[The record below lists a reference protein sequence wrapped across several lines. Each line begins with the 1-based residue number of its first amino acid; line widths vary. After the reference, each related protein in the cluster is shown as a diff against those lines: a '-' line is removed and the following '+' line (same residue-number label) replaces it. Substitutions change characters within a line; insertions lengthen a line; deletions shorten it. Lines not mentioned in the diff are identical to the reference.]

1 MLIRAGVDIGSDTMK
16 AVLLLPDGSMQRF
29 PIRRV
34 QARPLLRAKELFEEL
49 LANGLEQIPL
59 ALTGSGGVAVAN
71 AIGATAV
78 DEPVALTA
86 AVNRFYPQV
95 RTLIEMGRECQKL
108 LVFEQ
113 DERSGRLIL
122 SDCDMG
128 DRCAAGGG
136 AFLEHMAVRLN
147 FGSIEEFA
155 QVALHTEKPASLS
168 GRCSVFTESDIV
180 HLYQKGTPRERIAAG
195 IHQAICRNFV
205 NRIARSK
212 QILPEVVFIGGVAE
226 NPAMLRFLA
235 QELGV
240 EHVLVPE
247 HRRDLGALGAALCA
261 RQTVNLREAIARLE
275 EQIARPVTYASAG
288 ALRFEQ
294 SQILAPPAR
303 DGFLREVPIAALGV
317 DIGSVSTKAALVTE
331 RDGQIVVLA
340 SYYRRTDG
348 DPLSAVR
355 DTISQIHR
363 QVQEKGY
370 RLGKVVAAT
379 TGSGRYLTGD
389 FIGADLIRNEITA
402 QASGT
407 LAFIRDVDTILEIGG
422 QDSKYIRLDGDV
434 VVDYEMNKACAAG
447 CGAFLEKQAAK
458 LGIPIEEFGDRALR
472 AATPP
477 HMDWT
482 CTVFTE
488 SAMVYFQQVGVPV
501 EELCAAVCLAAVHN
515 YLSKNV
521 GGRPIGERV
530 AFQGAVAFN
539 KGMVAAFETVL
550 GKRIIVPPY
559 PHLTGAIG
567 VARLALKE
575 APQVSRFRGFEQVAE
590 GRYQVGSFECRG
602 CANACDVNTFQIP
615 GGRKF
620 FYNDRC
626 ERFGSANRTRSER
639 KLPDLFAEREEKL
652 LEIYNSKPP
661 EGAPRIGVPRVGM
674 FYEYFPLY
682 KAFFTELGFEVVP
695 SDKPNRHIVRDG
707 LVTAHSEFCFPV
719 KAAHGHLRNLLE
731 KGVDILFVPG
741 VISAE
746 QPDPHLRKSLTCPYL
761 QALPELLAT
770 YCGVKERGVKYLAPR
785 LHFQRGERHLRR
797 VFTEV
802 AKQLGKSAREARRA
816 LKVGLDVLSRF
827 RTWQRERGL
836 EILDSLGEDETAFV
850 VVGRPYVLYDE
861 TVNTNIGKKI
871 RDMGILPIPQDFLPI
886 NEVHICDPWKA
897 VNPRQIQ
904 RKLAVARIVRED
916 PRLRAVV
923 LTYFGCGPD
932 SFGNPFFKDELNEP
946 CCVLQIDEHTADAGI
961 ITRLEAFADTVRG
974 RRQRTPAPNIRAS
987 TITPQR
993 AVGRRVW
1000 VPYASEGAKVIA
1012 AALRACDVDAEML
1025 PRSPDPALKRAR
1037 TAITEDVCLPAFMT
1051 TEDILYRVSQPDFDP
1066 EREAFFMGSSD
1077 GPCRFGMY
1085 HILQKRILEKMGLHT
1100 VDMVTL
1106 GTGDEEHGLGTL
1118 FAMVAWD
1125 ALVAHDLLQRM
1136 LYRTRP
1142 YAINPAD
1149 ADAIYLQYLDTIC
1162 AMLPEHRRRVQEG
1175 WNAIRSL
1182 LSTKHL
1188 EPLRELLA
1196 QAQEEFR
1203 RLPKREERRPLIG
1216 VVGEF
1221 YVRIH
1226 EGANQD
1232 VVRRI
1237 EALGGEAWLAPATE
1251 FFAYANCIGMVNER
1265 NRWLDTLQREHLINF
1280 LVAWINHRLA
1290 KREEHTLVEVVHEM
1304 LGDYLDISADEVI
1317 RLGSPFVHPDFG
1329 GEAICSLGKAVDFAQ
1344 RGLAGI
1350 VAVRP
1355 FGCMPG
1361 NVVAAFTRELRR
1373 RYGNIPMLNLDY
1385 DGFVDAS
1392 RDMKLAHFLWQV
1404 KERWKGDGQDTYAL
1418 VSAEARPFGGGVHA
1432 AKEV

>member
-1 MLIRAGVDIGSDTMK
+1 MVRVGLDIGSDTVK
-16 AVLLLPDGSMQRF
+16 AVVFLSDGSLQRF

-34 QARPLLRAKELFEEL
+34 HARPLTRAKELFEEL
-49 LANGLEQIPL
+49 LQILPTEEVLL

-71 AIGATAV
+71 ALRMKAV
-78 DEPVALTA
+78 DEPVALTT
-86 AVNRFYPQV
+86 AVNRFTPQV

-108 LVFEQ
+108 LLFEQ
-113 DERSGRLIL
+113 DEKSGRLIL

-128 DRCAAGGG
+128 DRCAAGAG
-136 AFLEHMAVRLN
+136 AFLEHMAARLN
-147 FGSIEEFA
+147 FSGIEEFA

-180 HLYQKGTPRERIAAG
+180 HLYQKGTSRERIAAG
-195 IHQAICRNFV
+195 IHQAICRNFCT
-205 NRIARSK
+205 RIARSK
-212 QILPEVVFIGGVAE
+212 EIQPEVAFIGGVSQ
-226 NPAMLRFLA
+226 NPAMVRFLK
-235 QELGV
+235 QELGI
-240 EHVLVPE
+240 EHLLVPE
-247 HRRDLGALGAALCA
+247 YARELGALGAALCA
-261 RQTVNLREAIARLE
+261 TQAVNLREAVRLLD
-275 EQIARPVTYASAG
+275 EQIVRPVTYVSSG
-288 ALRFEQ
+288 ALCFER
-294 SQILAPPAR
+294 SEILQPPAQ
-303 DGFLREVPIAALGV
+303 DGFLREVPLAALGV

-331 RDGQIVVLA
+331 RDGKIIVLA

-348 DPLSAVR
+348 DPLTAVR
-355 DTISQIHR
+355 DTISKIHQQI
-363 QVQEKGY
+363 QQKGY

-407 LAFIRDVDTILEIGG
+407 RAFLSDIDTILEIGG

-458 LGIPIEEFGDRALR
+458 LGIPIEEFGERALK
-472 AATPP
+472 ATNPP

-488 SAMVYFQQVGVPV
+488 SAMVYYQQVGVPV

-521 GGRPIGERV
+521 GGRPIGEKV

-550 GKRIIVPPY
+550 GKKILVPPY

-567 VARLALKE
+567 VARLALLE
-575 APQVSRFRGFEQVAE
+575 APAESRFRGFEQVAE
-590 GRYQVGSFECRG
+590 GRYQVGSFECHG
-602 CANACDVNTFQIP
+602 CANQCDVNTFQIP

-626 ERFGSANRTRSER
+626 ERFGAANRTRSER
-639 KLPDLFAEREEKL
+639 KLPDLFAEREQKL
-652 LEIYNSKPP
+652 FEVYDRKAP
-661 EGAPRIGVPRVGM
+661 EGAPRIGIPRVGM

-682 KAFFTELGFEVVP
+682 HAFFTELGFEVVP

-707 LVTAHSEFCFPV
+707 LLTAHSEFCFPI
-719 KAAHGHLRNLLE
+719 KAAHGHVLNLLE
-731 KGVDILFVPG
+731 KGVNILFVPG
-741 VISAE
+741 VVSAE
-746 QPDPHLRKSLTCPYL
+746 QPDPHIRKSLTCPYL

-770 YCGVKERGVKYLAPR
+770 YCKVGEKGVKYLAPR
-785 LHFQRGERHLRR
+785 LHFQRGKRHLER
-797 VFTEV
+797 VFTQV
-802 AKQLGKSAREARRA
+802 AKELGKSPREARRA
-816 LKVGLDVLSRF
+816 LEVGLDALQRF
-827 RTWQRERGL
+827 RQWQRERGL
-836 EILDSLGEDETAFV
+836 QILDSLGEDEKAFV
-850 VVGRPYVLYDE
+850 VVGRQYVLYDDS
-861 TVNTNIGKKI
+861 VNTNIGKKI

-886 NEVHICDPWKA
+886 NEVHICDSWKA
-897 VNPRQIQ
+897 VNPRQVQ
-904 RKLAVARIVRED
+904 RKLATARIIRED

-932 SFGNPFFKDELNEP
+932 SFANPFFKDELNEP
-946 CCVLQIDEHTADAGI
+946 CCILQIDEHTADAGI

-974 RRQRTPAPNIRAS
+974 AKPVSEKPVIRAS
-987 TITPQR
+987 AISPQR
-993 AVGRRVW
+993 ARGRKVW

-1012 AALRACDVDAEML
+1012 AALRACGVDAEII
-1025 PRSPDPALKRAR
+1025 PRSPDPALKSARA
-1037 TAITEDVCLPAFMT
+1037 AITEDVCLPAFMT
-1051 TEDILYRVSQPDFDP
+1051 TEDILHRVQQPDFDP

-1085 HILQKRILEKMGLHT
+1085 HILQKRILERMGLHT

-1106 GTGDEEHGLGTL
+1106 GTGDEENGLGTL
-1118 FAMVAWD
+1118 FAMVVWD

-1142 YAINPAD
+1142 YAVNPGD
-1149 ADAIYLQYLDTIC
+1149 ADAIYRKYLDAIC
-1162 AMLPEHRRRVQEG
+1162 EMMPEHQRRVQEG

-1182 LSTKHL
+1182 LTTRHL
-1188 EPLRELLA
+1188 EPLQELLS

-1203 RLPKREERRPLIG
+1203 RLPKRDERRPLIG

-1226 EGANQD
+1226 EGANQN
-1232 VVRRI
+1232 VIRRI
-1237 EALGGEAWLAPATE
+1237 EQLGGEAWLAPATE
-1251 FFAYANCIGMVNER
+1251 FFAYANCIGMYNER
-1265 NRWLDTLQREHLINF
+1265 NRWLDTLRREHLVNF
-1280 LVAWINHRLA
+1280 LAAWVNHRLA
-1290 KREEHTLVEVVHEM
+1290 KREEHTLAESVHET
-1304 LGDYLDISADEVI
+1304 LGDYPDISADEVI
-1317 RLGSPFVHPDFG
+1317 RLGSEFVHPDFG
-1329 GEAICSLGKAVDFAQ
+1329 GEAICSLGKAVDFAR

-1373 RYGNIPMLNLDY
+1373 RYGNIPVLNLDY

-1392 RDMKLAHFLWQV
+1392 RDMKLAHFIWQV
-1404 KERWKGDGQDTYAL
+1404 KERWKGDGRETFAL
-1418 VSAEARPFGGGVHA
+1418 VSPQARVGVPTQNVRA
-1432 AKEV
+1432 

>member
-1 MLIRAGVDIGSDTMK
+1 MVRAGVDIGSDTLK
-16 AVLLLPDGSMQRF
+16 VVLFLPDGSLQRF

-34 QARPLLRAKELFEEL
+34 HARPLSRAKELFEEL
-49 LANGLEQIPL
+49 LQTLPSEEVLL
-59 ALTGSGGVAVAN
+59 ALTGSGGVAVAD
-71 AIGATAV
+71 ALGMKPV
-78 DEPVALTA
+78 DEPVALTT
-86 AVNRFYPQV
+86 AVNRFLPQV

-108 LVFEQ
+108 LLFER
-113 DERSGRLIL
+113 DEKSGRLIL

-128 DRCAAGGG
+128 DRCAAGAG

-147 FGSIEEFA
+147 FASIEEFA

-195 IHQAICRNFV
+195 IHQAICRNFC

-212 QILPEVVFIGGVAE
+212 DILPEVAFIGGVSQ
-226 NPAMLRFLA
+226 NPAMVRFLT

-240 EHVLVPE
+240 EHLLIPE
-247 HRRDLGALGAALCA
+247 YACEMGALGAALCA
-261 RQTVNLREAIARLE
+261 TQKVNLREAIRLLD
-275 EQIARPVTYASAG
+275 EQIVRPVTYASAG
-288 ALRFEQ
+288 ALRFER
-294 SQILAPPAR
+294 SEILQAPAQ
-303 DGFLREVPIAALGV
+303 DGFRQEIPVAALGV

-331 RDGQIVVLA
+331 RDGRITVLA

-348 DPLSAVR
+348 DPLTAVR
-355 DTISQIHR
+355 DTISKIHQ

-370 RLGKVVAAT
+370 RIDKVVAAT

-407 LAFIRDVDTILEIGG
+407 RAFLSDIDTILEIGG

-458 LGIPIEEFGDRALR
+458 LGIPIEEFGERALR
-472 AATPP
+472 AMNPP

-488 SAMVYFQQVGVPV
+488 SAMVYYQQVGVPV

-550 GKRIIVPPY
+550 GKKILVPPY

-567 VARLALKE
+567 VARLALLE
-575 APQVSRFRGFEQVAE
+575 APAESHFRGFEQVVE
-590 GRYQVGSFECRG
+590 GRYQVGSFECHG
-602 CANACDVNTFQIP
+602 CANQCDVNTFQIP

-626 ERFGSANRTRSER
+626 ERFGAENRVRSER
-639 KLPDLFAEREEKL
+639 KLPDLFAEREQNLFEVYDKRA
-652 LEIYNSKPP
+652 P
-661 EGAPRIGVPRVGM
+661 EGAPRIGIPRVGM
-674 FYEYFPLY
+674 FHEYFPLY
-682 KAFFTELGFEVVP
+682 NAFFTELGFEVVP

-707 LVTAHSEFCFPV
+707 LVTAHSEFCFPI
-719 KAAHGHLRNLLE
+719 KAAHGHVLNLLE
-731 KGVDILFVPG
+731 KDVDILFVPG

-746 QPDPHLRKSLTCPYL
+746 QPDPHIRKSLTCPYL

-770 YCGVKERGVKYLAPR
+770 YCKVGEKGVKYLAPR
-785 LHFQRGERHLRR
+785 LHFQRGKRHLER
-797 VFTEV
+797 VFMQIARE
-802 AKQLGKSAREARRA
+802 LGKSPREAKRA
-816 LKVGLDVLSRF
+816 LEVGLDALQRF
-827 RTWQRERGL
+827 RQWQQERGRQ
-836 EILDSLGEDETAFV
+836 ILDSLGEDEKAFV
-850 VVGRPYVLYDE
+850 VVGRQYVLYDE
-861 TVNTNIGKKI
+861 SVNTNIGKKI

-886 NEVHICDPWKA
+886 NDVHICDSWKA

-904 RKLAVARIVRED
+904 RKLATARIVRED
-916 PRLRAVV
+916 PHLRAVV

-932 SFGNPFFKDELNEP
+932 SFANPLFKDELNEP
-946 CCVLQIDEHTADAGI
+946 CCILQIDEHTADAGI

-974 RRQRTPAPNIRAS
+974 AKPSSEKPVIRAS
-987 TITPQR
+987 AVSPQR
-993 AVGRRVW
+993 VRGRKVW

-1012 AALRACDVDAEML
+1012 AALRACGVDAEII
-1025 PRSPDPALKRAR
+1025 PRSPDPAMKRAR

-1051 TEDILYRVSQPDFDP
+1051 TEDILYRVQQPDFDP
-1066 EREAFFMGSSD
+1066 EHEAFFMGSSD

-1085 HILQKRILEKMGLHT
+1085 HILQKRILERMGLHT

-1106 GTGDEEHGLGTL
+1106 GTGDEENGLGTL
-1118 FAMVAWD
+1118 FAMVVWD

-1136 LYRTRP
+1136 LHRTRP
-1142 YAINPAD
+1142 YCLNPAD
-1149 ADAIYLQYLDTIC
+1149 ADAVYLKYLDAIC
-1162 AMLPEHRRRVQEG
+1162 EMMPEHQRRVQEG

-1182 LSTKHL
+1182 LTTRHL
-1188 EPLRELLA
+1188 EPLQELLS

-1203 RLPKREERRPLIG
+1203 RLPRRDEKRPLIG

-1232 VVRRI
+1232 VIRRI
-1237 EALGGEAWLAPATE
+1237 EQLGGEAWLAPATE
-1251 FFAYANCIGMVNER
+1251 FFAYANCIGMYNER
-1265 NRWLDTLQREHLINF
+1265 NRWLDTLRREHLVNF
-1280 LVAWINHRLA
+1280 LAAWINHRLA
-1290 KREEHTLVEVVHEM
+1290 RREEHTLAEIVHET
-1304 LGDYLDISADEVI
+1304 LGDYPDISADEVI
-1317 RLGSPFVHPDFG
+1317 RLGSEFVHPDFG
-1329 GEAICSLGKAVDFAQ
+1329 GEAICSLGKAVDFAR
-1344 RGLAGI
+1344 RGLAGV

-1404 KERWKGDGQDTYAL
+1404 RERWRGDGHPTYAL
-1418 VSAEARPFGGGVHA
+1418 VSAQARAGVPTR
-1432 AKEV
+1432 

>member
-1 MLIRAGVDIGSDTMK
+1 MVRVGLDIGSDTVK
-16 AVLLLPDGSMQRF
+16 AVTLLPDGSLQRF

-34 QARPLLRAKELFEEL
+34 HARPLLRAKELFEEL
-49 LANGLEQIPL
+49 LAYLPHEEVLLGV
-59 ALTGSGGVAVAN
+59 TGSGGVAVAN
-71 AIGATAV
+71 ALHIRV
-78 DEPVALTA
+78 IDEPVALTA
-86 AVNRFYPQV
+86 AVNRFLPQV

-108 LVFEQ
+108 LLFER
-113 DERSGRLIL
+113 DNSSGRLLL

-128 DRCAAGGG
+128 DRCAAGAG
-136 AFLEHMAVRLN
+136 AFLEHMAARLR
-147 FGSIEEFA
+147 FASIEEFA
-155 QVALHTEKPASLS
+155 QVALYTEKPASLS

-180 HLYQKGTPRERIAAG
+180 HLYQKGTSRERIAAG
-195 IHQAICRNFV
+195 IHQAICRNFC
-205 NRIARSK
+205 NRIARNK
-212 QILPEVVFIGGVAE
+212 DIQPEVAFIGGVSQ
-226 NPAMLRFLA
+226 NPAMRRFLT

-240 EHVLVPE
+240 EHLLVPE
-247 HRRDLGALGAALCA
+247 CARELGAMGAALCA
-261 RQTVNLREAIARLE
+261 TQKVNLREAVPLLE
-275 EQIARPVTYASAG
+275 QQIMRPVTYASAG
-288 ALRFEQ
+288 ALCFER
-294 SQILAPPAR
+294 SEILQPPPQ
-303 DGFLREVPIAALGV
+303 DGFWRDIPLAALGV

-348 DPLSAVR
+348 DPLTAVR
-355 DTISQIHR
+355 DTLSKIHQQI
-363 QVQEKGY
+363 QQKGY
-370 RLGKVVAAT
+370 RIGRIVAAT

-402 QASGT
+402 QANGT
-407 LAFIRDVDTILEIGG
+407 RAFLPDIDTILEIGG

-458 LGIPIEEFGDRALR
+458 LGIPIEEFGERALK
-472 AATPP
+472 AMNPP

-488 SAMVYFQQVGVPV
+488 SAMVYYQQVGVPV

-515 YLSKNV
+515 YLAKNV
-521 GGRPIGERV
+521 GGRHIGERV

-550 GKRIIVPPY
+550 GKKILVPPY

-567 VARLALKE
+567 VARLALLE
-575 APQVSRFRGFEQVAE
+575 APAQSRFRGFEQVVE
-590 GRYQVGSFECRG
+590 GRYQVGSFECHG
-602 CANACDVNTFQIP
+602 CANQCDVNTFQIP

-626 ERFGSANRTRSER
+626 ERFGAANRTLSER
-639 KLPDLFAEREEKL
+639 KLPDLFAEREQKL
-652 LEIYNSKPP
+652 LEVSDQKAP
-661 EGAPRIGVPRVGM
+661 EGALRIGVPRVGM
-674 FYEYFPLY
+674 FYEYYPLY

-707 LVTAHSEFCFPV
+707 LQTAHSELCFPI
-719 KAAHGHLRNLLE
+719 KAAHGHVLNLLE

-741 VISAE
+741 VISVE
-746 QPDPHLRKSLTCPYL
+746 QPDPHIRKSLTCPYL
-761 QALPELLAT
+761 QALPELLQT
-770 YCGVKERGVKYLAPR
+770 YCRVEERGVKYLAPR
-785 LHFQRGERHLRR
+785 LHFQRGKRHLQR
-797 VFTEV
+797 VFTQL
-802 AKQLGKSAREARRA
+802 AKQLGKSPREARRA
-816 LKVGLDVLSRF
+816 LEAGLEALQRF
-827 RTWQRERGL
+827 REWQKERGL
-836 EILDSLGEDETAFV
+836 QVLDALGENEKAFV
-850 VVGRPYVLYDE
+850 VVGRQYVLYDE
-861 TVNTNIGKKI
+861 SVNTNIGKKI

-886 NEVHICDPWKA
+886 HDVHICDSWKA

-904 RKLAVARIVRED
+904 RKLATARIVRED

-932 SFGNPFFKDELNEP
+932 SFANPFFKDELNEP
-946 CCVLQIDEHTADAGI
+946 CCILQIDEHTADAGI
-961 ITRLEAFADTVRG
+961 ITRLEAFADTVRS
-974 RRQRTPAPNIRAS
+974 TKPASEKPVIRAS
-987 TITPQR
+987 SVSPQR
-993 AVGRRVW
+993 VRGRKVW
-1000 VPYASEGAKVIA
+1000 VPYASEGARVIA
-1012 AALRACDVDAEML
+1012 AALRACGVDAEII

-1051 TEDILYRVSQPDFDP
+1051 TEDILYRVQQPDFNP

-1085 HILQKRILEKMGLHT
+1085 HILQKRILERMGLHT

-1106 GTGDEEHGLGTL
+1106 GTGDEEDGLGTL
-1118 FAMVAWD
+1118 FAMVVWD

-1136 LYRTRP
+1136 LHRTRP
-1142 YAINPAD
+1142 YCLNPAD
-1149 ADAIYLQYLDTIC
+1149 ADAIYLKYLDAIC
-1162 AMLPEHRRRVQEG
+1162 RMMPEHQRRVQEG
-1175 WNAIRSL
+1175 WHAVRSL
-1182 LSTKHL
+1182 LTTRHL
-1188 EPLRELLA
+1188 EPLQKLLS

-1203 RLPKREERRPLIG
+1203 HLPKREERRPLIG

-1232 VVRRI
+1232 VIRRI
-1237 EALGGEAWLAPATE
+1237 EQLGGEAWLAPATE
-1251 FFAYANCIGMVNER
+1251 FFAYANCIGMYNER
-1265 NRWLDTLQREHLINF
+1265 HRWLDTLRREHLVNF
-1280 LVAWINHRLA
+1280 LAAWVNHRLA
-1290 KREEHTLVEVVHEM
+1290 KREEHTLAEVVHEI
-1304 LGDYLDISADEVI
+1304 LGDYPDISADEVI
-1317 RLGSPFVHPDFG
+1317 RLGSEFVHPDFG
-1329 GEAICSLGKAVDFAQ
+1329 GEAICSLGKAVDFAR

-1392 RDMKLAHFLWQV
+1392 RDMKLAHFMWQV
-1404 KERWKGDGQDTYAL
+1404 KERWKGDGHHTYAL
-1418 VSAEARPFGGGVHA
+1418 VSAQARAGVA
-1432 AKEV
+1432 VR

>member
-1 MLIRAGVDIGSDTMK
+1 MVRVGLDIGSDTVK
-16 AVLLLPDGSMQRF
+16 AVVFLPDGSLQRF

-34 QARPLLRAKELFEEL
+34 HARPLTRAKELFEEL
-49 LANGLEQIPL
+49 LQALPTEQVLL

-71 AIGATAV
+71 ALGMKAV
-78 DEPVALTA
+78 DEPVSLTT
-86 AVNRFYPQV
+86 AVNRFLPQV

-108 LVFEQ
+108 LLFEH
-113 DERSGRLIL
+113 DEKSGRLTL

-128 DRCAAGGG
+128 DRCAAGAG
-136 AFLEHMAVRLN
+136 AFLEHMATRLN
-147 FGSIEEFA
+147 FSSIEEFA

-180 HLYQKGTPRERIAAG
+180 HLYQKGTSRERIAAG
-195 IHQAICRNFV
+195 IHQAICRNFC

-212 QILPEVVFIGGVAE
+212 EVQPEVAFIGGVSQ
-226 NPAMLRFLA
+226 NPAMVRFLK
-235 QELGV
+235 QELGI
-240 EHVLVPE
+240 EHLLVPE
-247 HRRDLGALGAALCA
+247 YARELGALGAALCA
-261 RQTVNLREAIARLE
+261 TQRVNLREAIRLLD
-275 EQIARPVTYASAG
+275 EQMVRPVTYASAG
-288 ALRFEQ
+288 ALCFER
-294 SQILAPPAR
+294 SEILQPPAQ
-303 DGFLREVPIAALGV
+303 DGSLREVPVAALGV

-331 RDGQIVVLA
+331 RDGKMVVLA

-348 DPLSAVR
+348 DPLTAVR
-355 DTISQIHR
+355 DTISKIHQQI
-363 QVQEKGY
+363 QQKGY
-370 RLGKVVAAT
+370 RLGRVVAAT

-389 FIGADLIRNEITA
+389 FIGADLVRNEITA

-407 LAFIRDVDTILEIGG
+407 RAFLPDIDTILEIGG

-458 LGIPIEEFGDRALR
+458 LGIPIEEFGERALK
-472 AATPP
+472 AVNPP

-488 SAMVYFQQVGVPV
+488 SAMVYYQQVGVPV

-521 GGRPIGERV
+521 GGRPIGEKV

-539 KGMVAAFETVL
+539 RGMVAAFETVL
-550 GKRIIVPPY
+550 GKGILVPPY

-567 VARLALKE
+567 VARLALLE
-575 APQVSRFRGFEQVAE
+575 APAESRFRGFEQVAE
-590 GRYQVGSFECRG
+590 GRYQVGSFECHA
-602 CANACDVNTFQIP
+602 CANQCDVNTFQIP

-626 ERFGSANRTRSER
+626 ERFGAANRARSER
-639 KLPDLFAEREEKL
+639 KLPDLFAEREQKL
-652 LEIYNSKPP
+652 FEVYDRKAPD
-661 EGAPRIGVPRVGM
+661 GAPRIGIPRVGM

-682 KAFFTELGFEVVP
+682 HAFFTELGFEVVP

-707 LVTAHSEFCFPV
+707 LLTAHGEFCFPI
-719 KAAHGHLRNLLE
+719 KAAHGHVLNLLD

-741 VISAE
+741 VVSAE
-746 QPDPHLRKSLTCPYL
+746 QPDPHIRKSLTCPYL
-761 QALPELLAT
+761 QVLPELLAT
-770 YCGVKERGVKYLAPR
+770 YCKVGEKGVKYLAPR
-785 LHFQRGERHLRR
+785 LHFQRGKRHLER
-797 VFTEV
+797 VFTGL
-802 AKQLGKSAREARRA
+802 AKELGKSPREARRA
-816 LKVGLDVLSRF
+816 LEVGLDALQRF
-827 RTWQRERGL
+827 RQWQRERGL
-836 EILDSLGEDETAFV
+836 QILDSLGDDERAFV
-850 VVGRPYVLYDE
+850 VVGRQYVLFDE
-861 TVNTNIGKKI
+861 SVNTNIGKKI

-886 NEVHICDPWKA
+886 NEVHLCDSWKA
-897 VNPRQIQ
+897 VNPRQVQ
-904 RKLAVARIVRED
+904 RKLAAARIIRED

-932 SFGNPFFKDELNEP
+932 SFANPFFKDELNEP
-946 CCVLQIDEHTADAGI
+946 CCILQIDEHTADAGI

-974 RRQRTPAPNIRAS
+974 TKPVSEKPVIRAS
-987 TITPQR
+987 AISPRR
-993 AVGRRVW
+993 ARGRKVW

-1012 AALRACDVDAEML
+1012 AALRACGVDAEII
-1025 PRSPDPALKRAR
+1025 PRSPDPALKSAR
-1037 TAITEDVCLPAFMT
+1037 SAITEDVCLPAFMT
-1051 TEDILYRVSQPDFDP
+1051 TEDILYRVQQPDFDP

-1085 HILQKRILEKMGLHT
+1085 HILQKRILERMGLHT

-1106 GTGDEEHGLGTL
+1106 GTGDEENGLGTL
-1118 FAMVAWD
+1118 FAMVVWD

-1142 YAINPAD
+1142 YAINPGD
-1149 ADAIYLQYLDTIC
+1149 ADTIYRKGLDAIC
-1162 AMLPEHRRRVQEG
+1162 EMMPEHQRRVQEG
-1175 WNAIRSL
+1175 WKAIRSL
-1182 LSTKHL
+1182 LTTRHL
-1188 EPLRELLA
+1188 EPLQELLS

-1203 RLPKREERRPLIG
+1203 QLPKRDERRPLIG

-1232 VVRRI
+1232 VIRRI
-1237 EALGGEAWLAPATE
+1237 EQLGGEAWLAPATE
-1251 FFAYANCIGMVNER
+1251 FFAYANCIGMYNER
-1265 NRWLDTLQREHLINF
+1265 NRWLDTLRREHLVNF
-1280 LVAWINHRLA
+1280 LAAWINHRLA
-1290 KREEHTLVEVVHEM
+1290 KREEHTLAEVVQET
-1304 LGDYLDISADEVI
+1304 LGDYPDISADEVI
-1317 RLGSPFVHPDFG
+1317 RLGSEFVHPDFG
-1329 GEAICSLGKAVDFAQ
+1329 GEAICSLGKAVDFAR

-1404 KERWKGDGQDTYAL
+1404 KERWRGDGHPTYAL
-1418 VSAEARPFGGGVHA
+1418 VSPQAQVGVPMR
-1432 AKEV
+1432 

>member
-1 MLIRAGVDIGSDTMK
+1 MMVRTGVDIGSDTMK
-16 AVLLLPDGSMQRF
+16 AVLLHADGSVQCYAV
-29 PIRRV
+29 RRV
-34 QARPLLRAKELFEEL
+34 HASPLARARELFVQL
-49 LANGLEQIPL
+49 LNEGYDTIPL
-59 ALTGSGGVAVAN
+59 ALTGSSGISVAK
-71 AIGATAV
+71 AIGATPI
-78 DEPVALTA
+78 DEPVALTT

-108 LVFEQ
+108 LLFER
-113 DERSGRLIL
+113 DERTGRLIL

-128 DRCAAGGG
+128 DRCAAGAG

-155 QVALHTEKPASLS
+155 QVALNTEKPASLS

-195 IHQAICRNFV
+195 IHQAICRNFC

-212 QILPEVVFIGGVAE
+212 EILPEVAFIGGVAE
-226 NPAMLRFLA
+226 NPAMVRFLT

-240 EHVLVPE
+240 DHLLVPE
-247 HRRDLGALGAALCA
+247 YHRELGAIGAALCA
-261 RQTVNLREAIARLE
+261 RQPVNLRDAVSRLD
-275 EQIARPVTYASAG
+275 EQIARPVTYSSAG
-288 ALRFEQ
+288 ALRFER
-294 SQILAPPAR
+294 SQLLKAPAQ
-303 DGFLREVPIAALGV
+303 DGFQREIPLAALGV
-317 DIGSVSTKAALVTE
+317 DIGSVSTKAALVAE
-331 RDGQIVVLA
+331 RVGQIVVLA

-355 DTISQIHR
+355 DTILQIRR
-363 QVQEKGY
+363 QVEQKRY
-370 RLGKVVAAT
+370 RLGRVIAAT

-407 LAFIRDVDTILEIGG
+407 LAFIHDVDTILEIGG

-458 LGIPIEEFGDRALR
+458 LGIPIHEFGERALK
-472 AATPP
+472 ALSPP

-488 SAMVYFQQVGVPV
+488 SAMVYFQQMGVPV

-567 VARLALKE
+567 VARLALRE
-575 APQVSRFRGFEQVAE
+575 APAESRFRGFEQVAE
-590 GRYQVGSFECRG
+590 GRYQVGSFECHA
-602 CANACDVNTFQIP
+602 CANNCDVNTFQIP

-620 FYNDRC
+620 YYNDRC
-626 ERFGSANRTRSER
+626 ERFGAANRVRHER
-639 KLPDLFAEREEKL
+639 KLPELFAEREAQL
-652 LEIYNSKPP
+652 MDVYSGTAPQ
-661 EGAPRIGVPRVGM
+661 GAPRIGIPRVSM
-674 FYEYFPLY
+674 FHEYYPLF

-707 LVTAHSEFCFPV
+707 LMTAHSEFCFPI
-719 KAAHGHLRNLLE
+719 KAAHGHVLNLLE

-741 VISAE
+741 IISAE
-746 QPDPHLRKSLTCPYL
+746 QPDPHIRKALTCPYL

-770 YCGVKERGVKYLAPR
+770 YCRVQEREVQYLAPR
-785 LHFQRGERHLRR
+785 LHFQRGKRHLQR
-797 VFTEV
+797 VFTAV
-802 AKQLGKSAREARRA
+802 ARQLGKSPREAQRA
-816 LKVGLDVLSRF
+816 LDVGLEALRRF
-827 RTWQRERGL
+827 RQWQKERGR
-836 EILDSLGEDETAFV
+836 EILASLRDDEVAFV
-850 VVGRPYVLYDE
+850 VVGRHYVLYDE
-861 TVNTNIGKKI
+861 TVNTNISKKI
-871 RDMGILPIPQDFLPI
+871 RDMGILPIPQDFLPLD
-886 NEVHICDPWKA
+886 EVHVCDAWKA
-897 VNPRQIQ
+897 VSPRQIQ
-904 RKLAVARIVRED
+904 RRLAVARLVRQN
-916 PRLRAVV
+916 PHLRAVV

-932 SFGNPFFKDELNEP
+932 SFANPFFKDELNEP
-946 CCVLQIDEHTADAGI
+946 CCILQIDEHTADAGI
-961 ITRLEAFADTVRG
+961 ITRLEAFADTVRA
-974 RRQRTPAPNIRAS
+974 RKQVPPAPVIRAS
-987 TITPQR
+987 SISPQR
-993 AVGRRVW
+993 VGNRRVW
-1000 VPYASEGAKVIA
+1000 VPYASPGSRVIA
-1012 AALRACDVDAEML
+1012 SALRACGVNAELL
-1025 PRSPDPALKRAR
+1025 PPSPDPALKRAR

-1051 TEDILYRVSQPDFDP
+1051 TDDILNRVSQPDFDP

-1085 HILQKRILEKMGLHT
+1085 HVLQKRILEKMGLHT

-1106 GTGDEEHGLGTL
+1106 GTGDEGHGLGTL
-1118 FAMVAWD
+1118 FAMMAWD

-1136 LYRTRP
+1136 LHRTRP
-1142 YAINPAD
+1142 YVLNPAD
-1149 ADAIYLQYLDTIC
+1149 ADAIYLRYLGAIC
-1162 AMLPEHRRRVQEG
+1162 DMLPEHRRRVQQG
-1175 WNAIRSL
+1175 WNAVRSL

-1188 EPLRELLA
+1188 APLQELLW
-1196 QAQEEFR
+1196 QAQEEFH

-1251 FFAYANCIGMVNER
+1251 FFAYANCIGMYNER
-1265 NRWLDTLQREHLINF
+1265 NRWLDTLRREHLVNF
-1280 LVAWINHRLA
+1280 LSAWINHRLA
-1290 KREEHTLVEVVHEM
+1290 KREEHTLAQVVHQT
-1304 LGDYLDISADEVI
+1304 LGDYPDISADEVI
-1317 RLGSPFVHPDFG
+1317 RLGSEFVHPDFG
-1329 GEAICSLGKAVDFAQ
+1329 GEAICSLGKAVDFAR

-1355 FGCMPG
+1355 FNCMPG
-1361 NVVAAFTRELRR
+1361 NIVAAFTRELRR
-1373 RYGNIPMLNLDY
+1373 RYGNVPVLNLDY

-1392 RDMKLAHFLWQV
+1392 RDMKLTHFLWQV
-1404 KERWKGDGQDTYAL
+1404 KERWKGNSEETFAL
-1418 VSAEARPFGGGVHA
+1418 VSPRARPFEA
-1432 AKEV
+1432 TARQE

>member
-1 MLIRAGVDIGSDTMK
+1 MVRVGVDIGSDTLK
-16 AVLLLPDGSMQRF
+16 AVLFHADGSWQRF

-34 QARPLLRAKELFEEL
+34 HARPLSRAKELFEEL
-49 LANGLEQIPL
+49 LSSLSEEEVVLGI
-59 ALTGSGGVAVAN
+59 TGSGGAAVAR
-71 AIGATAV
+71 ALGIEVT

-86 AVNRFYPQV
+86 AVNRFLPEV
-95 RTLIEMGRECQKL
+95 RTLVEMGRECQKL
-108 LVFEQ
+108 LLFER
-113 DERSGRLIL
+113 DERTGRLVL
-122 SDCDMG
+122 SDIDLG

-136 AFLEHMAVRLN
+136 AFLEHMAARLN
-147 FGSIEEFA
+147 FGNIEAFA
-155 QVALHTEKPASLS
+155 QTALQVEKPASLS

-195 IHQAICRNFV
+195 IHQAICRNFC
-205 NRIARSK
+205 NRVARSRE
-212 QILPEVVFIGGVAE
+212 ILPEVAFIGGVSQ
-226 NPAMLRFLA
+226 NPAMVRFLRE
-235 QELGV
+235 ELGV
-240 EHVLVPE
+240 ERLLVPE
-247 HRRDLGALGAALCA
+247 YACELGALGAALCA
-261 RQTVNLREAIARLE
+261 SHPVNLRDAIRLLDDH
-275 EQIARPVTYASAG
+275 IVRPVTYASAG
-288 ALRFEQ
+288 ALRLER
-294 SQILAPPAR
+294 SLILQPPAQ
-303 DGFLREVPIAALGV
+303 DGFQQEIPLAALGV
-317 DIGSVSTKAALVTE
+317 DIGSVSTKAALVAE
-331 RDGQIVVLA
+331 RDGKLVVLA

-355 DTISQIHR
+355 DTLAQIHSQI
-363 QVQEKGY
+363 QQKGY
-370 RLGKVVAAT
+370 RIGRIVAAT

-407 LAFIRDVDTILEIGG
+407 RAFLPDVDTILEIGG
-422 QDSKYIRLDGDV
+422 QDSKYIRLDGDA

-458 LGIPIEEFGDRALR
+458 LGIPIQEFGERALR
-472 AATPP
+472 AKNPP

-488 SAMVYFQQVGVPV
+488 SAMVYYQQVGVPL

-515 YLSKNV
+515 YLAKNV

-539 KGMVAAFETVL
+539 KGMVAAFESVL
-550 GKRIIVPPY
+550 GKRIVVPPY

-575 APQVSRFRGFEQVAE
+575 APAESRFRGFEQVME
-590 GRYQVGSFECRG
+590 GRYQVGSFECHG
-602 CANACDVNTFQIP
+602 CANGCDVNTFQIP

-626 ERFGSANRTRSER
+626 ERFGAANRTRSDR
-639 KLPDLFAEREEKL
+639 QLPDLFAEREQRL
-652 LEIYNSKPP
+652 LTAYTGKPP
-661 EGAPRIGVPRVGM
+661 AGAPKVGIPRVGM
-674 FYEYFPLY
+674 FYEYYPLY
-682 KAFFTELGFEVVP
+682 HAFFTELGFEVVP

-707 LVTAHSEFCFPV
+707 LLTAHSEFCFPL
-719 KAAHGHLRNLLE
+719 KAAHGHVLNLLQ
-731 KGVDILFVPG
+731 KGVDVLFVPG

-746 QPDPHLRKSLTCPYL
+746 QHDPHLRKALTCPYL
-761 QALPELLAT
+761 QALPELLKT
-770 YCGVKERGVKYLAPR
+770 YCKVEEKGVRWLAPR
-785 LHFQRGERHLRR
+785 LHFQRGERHLQR
-797 VFTEV
+797 VFTQI
-802 AKQLGKSAREARRA
+802 AKELGKSPREARRA
-816 LKVGLDVLSRF
+816 LQAGLDALHRF
-827 RTWQRERGL
+827 RQWQQERGKQ
-836 EILDSLGEDETAFV
+836 ILQSLQGEERAFV
-850 VVGRPYVLYDE
+850 VVGRQYVLYDE
-861 TVNTNIGKKI
+861 SVNTNIGKKI

-886 NEVHICDPWKA
+886 QEVHICDSWKA

-904 RKLAVARIVRED
+904 RRLAAARIIREN
-916 PRLRAVV
+916 PHLRAVV

-946 CCVLQIDEHTADAGI
+946 CCILQIDEHTADAGI

-974 RRQRTPAPNIRAS
+974 RKQVAPQPHLRAS
-987 TITPQR
+987 AVSVQR
-993 AVGRRVW
+993 AQGRKVW
-1000 VPYASEGAKVIA
+1000 VPYASEGSKVIA
-1012 AALRACDVDAEML
+1012 AVLRACGVDAEII

-1051 TEDILYRVSQPDFDP
+1051 TEDILYRVEQPDFDP

-1085 HILQKRILEKMGLHT
+1085 HILQKRILEKRGLHT

-1106 GTGDEEHGLGTL
+1106 GTGDEGHGLGTL

-1125 ALVAHDLLQRM
+1125 ALVTHDLLQRM
-1136 LYRTRP
+1136 LHRTRP
-1142 YAINPAD
+1142 YCLNPAD
-1149 ADAIYLQYLDTIC
+1149 ADRVYLKYLNAIC
-1162 AMLPEHRRRVQEG
+1162 EMLPEHRRRVQEG
-1175 WNAIRSL
+1175 WHAIRSL
-1182 LSTKHL
+1182 LSTSHL
-1188 EPLRELLA
+1188 RPLQELLA

-1232 VVRRI
+1232 VIRRI
-1237 EALGGEAWLAPATE
+1237 EQLGGEAWLAPATE
-1251 FFAYANCIGMVNER
+1251 FFAYAGCIGAYNER
-1265 NRWLDTLQREHLINF
+1265 QRWLDTLRREHLVNYLTSWLNF
-1280 LVAWINHRLA
+1280 RLA
-1290 KREEHTLVEVVHEM
+1290 KREEHSLAEVVQET
-1304 LGDYLDISADEVI
+1304 LGDYPDISADEVI
-1317 RLGSPFVHPDFG
+1317 RLGAQFVHPDFG
-1329 GEAICSLGKAVDFAQ
+1329 GEAICSLGKAVDFAR

-1392 RDMKLAHFLWQV
+1392 RDMKLTHFLWQV
-1404 KERWKGDGQDTYAL
+1404 RERWQGNGHPTYAL
-1418 VSAEARPFGGGVHA
+1418 VSAQARVGT
-1432 AKEV
+1432 EVR

>member
-1 MLIRAGVDIGSDTMK
+1 MTVRAGVDIGSDTVK
-16 AVLLLPDGSMQRF
+16 ALLILPDGSVRRF

-34 QARPLLRAKELFEEL
+34 QGRPLLRAREMFEQL
-49 LANGLEQIPL
+49 LQEGFDTLPL
-59 ALTGSGGVAVAN
+59 ALTGSGGVSVAK
-71 AIGATAV
+71 AIGATPV
-78 DEPVALTA
+78 DEPVALTT

-108 LVFEQ
+108 LTFEL
-113 DERSGRLIL
+113 DERTGRLIL

-128 DRCAAGGG
+128 DRCAAGAG

-147 FGSIEEFA
+147 FGGIEEFA

-195 IHQAICRNFV
+195 IHQAICRNFC

-212 QILPEVVFIGGVAE
+212 QILPEVAFIGGVAE
-226 NPAMLRFLA
+226 NPAMVRFLT

-240 EHVLVPE
+240 ERILVPE
-247 HRRDLGALGAALCA
+247 YRRDLGALGAALCA
-261 RQTVNLREAIARLE
+261 KQSIDLREAIARLD

-288 ALRFEQ
+288 ALCFER
-294 SQILAPPAR
+294 SQILEPPAQ
-303 DGFLREVPIAALGV
+303 DGFVRDIPVAALGV

-331 RDGQIVVLA
+331 RGGEIIVLA

-355 DTISQIHR
+355 DTIAQVQR
-363 QVQEKGY
+363 QVREKGY
-370 RLGKVVAAT
+370 RLGKVIAGT

-389 FIGADLIRNEITA
+389 FIGADIIRNEITA

-407 LAFIRDVDTILEIGG
+407 LAFIRGIDTILEIGG
-422 QDSKYIRLDGDV
+422 QDSKYIRLEGDV

-458 LGIPIEEFGDRALR
+458 LGIPIQEFGERALR
-472 AATPP
+472 AMNPP

-550 GKRIIVPPY
+550 GRKIIVPPY

-575 APQVSRFRGFEQVAE
+575 APAESRFRGFEQVAE
-590 GRYQVGSFECRG
+590 GRYQVGSFECHA
-602 CANACDVNTFQIP
+602 CANNCDVNTFQIP

-639 KLPDLFAEREEKL
+639 QLPDLFAEREAKL
-652 LEIYNSKPP
+652 LEATDGKPP
-661 EGAPRIGVPRVGM
+661 QGAKRIGIPRVGM
-674 FYEYFPLY
+674 FYEYYPLY
-682 KAFFTELGFEVVP
+682 KAFFTGLGFEVVP

-707 LVTAHSEFCFPV
+707 LVTAHSEFCFPL
-719 KAAHGHLRNLLE
+719 KAAHGHVLNLLE
-731 KGVDILFVPG
+731 KGVDVLFVPG
-741 VISAE
+741 VISTE
-746 QPDPHLRKSLTCPYL
+746 QPDPHIRKSLTCPYL

-770 YCGVKERGVKYLAPR
+770 YCRVQERGVKYLAPR
-785 LHFQRGERHLRR
+785 LHFQRGKRHLER
-797 VFTEV
+797 VFTQV
-802 AKQLGKSAREARRA
+802 AKELGKSPREAKRA
-816 LKVGLDVLSRF
+816 LEVGLQALERF
-827 RTWQRERGL
+827 RQWQRERGQEVL
-836 EILDSLGEDETAFV
+836 ASLREDEIAFV
-850 VVGRPYVLYDE
+850 VVGRQYVLYDE

-886 NEVHICDPWKA
+886 NDVHICETWKA

-904 RKLAVARIVRED
+904 RKLAVARLIREN
-916 PRLRAVV
+916 PHLRAVV

-932 SFGNPFFKDELNEP
+932 SFANPFFKDELNEP
-946 CCVLQIDEHTADAGI
+946 CCILQIDEHTADAGI
-961 ITRLEAFADTVRG
+961 ITRLEAFADTVRV
-974 RRQRTPAPNIRAS
+974 RKPHTPAPVIRAS
-987 TITPQR
+987 
-993 AVGRRVW
+993 AVSPLRVKDRRVW
-1000 VPYASEGAKVIA
+1000 VPYASPGAKVIA
-1012 AALRACDVDAEML
+1012 AALRACGVDAEIL
-1025 PRSPDPALKRAR
+1025 PPSPDPALKRAR
-1037 TAITEDVCLPAFMT
+1037 TFITEDVCLPAFMT
-1051 TEDILYRVSQPDFDP
+1051 TDDILHRVSQPDFDA

-1106 GTGDEEHGLGTL
+1106 GTGDEGHGLGTL
-1118 FAMVAWD
+1118 FAMVVWD
-1125 ALVAHDLLQRM
+1125 GLVAHDLLQRM
-1136 LYRTRP
+1136 LHRTRP

-1149 ADAIYLQYLDTIC
+1149 ADVIYLKYLDATC
-1162 AMLPEHRRRVQEG
+1162 EMMPEHRRRVQEG
-1175 WNAIRSL
+1175 WNAVRSL
-1182 LSTKHL
+1182 LGTKHL
-1188 EPLRELLA
+1188 EPLQQLLW

-1203 RLPKREERRPLIG
+1203 HLPKRDERRPLIG

-1232 VVRRI
+1232 VIRRI

-1251 FFAYANCIGMVNER
+1251 FFAYANCIGMHNER
-1265 NRWLDTLQREHLINF
+1265 NRWLDTLRREHLVNF
-1280 LVAWINHRLA
+1280 LSAWINRRLA
-1290 KREEHTLVEVVHEM
+1290 KREEHTLAEVVHET
-1304 LGDYLDISADEVI
+1304 LGDYPDISADEVI
-1317 RLGSPFVHPDFG
+1317 RLGSEFVHPDFG
-1329 GEAICSLGKAVDFAQ
+1329 GEAICSLGKAVDFAR

-1355 FGCMPG
+1355 FNCMPG
-1361 NVVAAFTRELRR
+1361 NVVSAFTRELRR
-1373 RYGNIPMLNLDY
+1373 RYGNIPVLNLDY

-1404 KERWKGDGQDTYAL
+1404 KERWKGNEHDTFAL
-1418 VSAEARPFGGGVHA
+1418 VPAEARLPVA
-1432 AKEV
+1432 R

>member
-1 MLIRAGVDIGSDTMK
+1 MVTARLGVDIGSDTLK
-16 AVLLLPDGSMQRF
+16 AVLLLPDGSVHRF
-29 PIRRV
+29 SIRRV

-49 LANGLEQIPL
+49 LQKGIYEIPL
-59 ALTGSGGVAVAN
+59 GLTGSGGIAVAK
-71 AIGATAV
+71 AIGAAAIE
-78 DEPVALTA
+78 EPVALTT
-86 AVNRFYPQV
+86 AVNSFYPQV

-108 LVFEQ
+108 LVFEL
-113 DERSGRLIL
+113 DERSGRLVL

-136 AFLEHMAVRLN
+136 AFLEHMAARLN

-155 QVALHTEKPASLS
+155 RIALHTEKPASLS

-180 HLYQKGTPRERIAAG
+180 HLYQKGTSRERIAAG
-195 IHQAICRNFV
+195 IHQAICRNFC

-212 QILPEVVFIGGVAE
+212 DIQPEVALIGGVAE
-226 NPAMLRFLA
+226 NPAMVRFLT

-240 EHVLVPE
+240 DHILVPE
-247 HRRDLGALGAALCA
+247 HRRELGAAGAALCA
-261 RQTVNLREAIARLE
+261 EQTVNLRESIIRLE
-275 EQIARPVTYASAG
+275 EQIARPVTYACGG
-288 ALRFEQ
+288 ALRFEC
-294 SQILAPPAR
+294 SQVLLPPAQ
-303 DGFLREVPIAALGV
+303 DGFQREVPVAGLGV
-317 DIGSVSTKAALVTE
+317 DIGSVSTKAALVAE
-331 RDGQIVVLA
+331 RDGQIVVIA

-363 QVQEKGY
+363 QAQERGY
-370 RLGKVVAAT
+370 RLGKVIAAT

-407 LAFIRDVDTILEIGG
+407 RAFIRDVDTILEIGG

-458 LGIPIEEFGDRALR
+458 LGIPIEEFGDRALK
-472 AATPP
+472 AMNPP

-488 SAMVYFQQVGVPV
+488 SAMVYFQQVGVPI

-521 GGRPIGERV
+521 GGRSIGERV
-530 AFQGAVAFN
+530 VFQGAVAFN
-539 KGMVAAFETVL
+539 KGMVAAFETAL

-567 VARLALKE
+567 VARLALRE
-575 APQVSRFRGFEQVAE
+575 APAESRFRGFEQVAK
-590 GRYQVGSFECRG
+590 GRYEVGSFECHA
-602 CANACDVNTFQIP
+602 CANHCDVNTFQIP

-626 ERFGSANRTRSER
+626 ERFGAKNRIQSER
-639 KLPDLFAEREEKL
+639 KLPDLFAEREQKL
-652 LEIYNSKPP
+652 MEVYEGRAR
-661 EGAPRIGVPRVGM
+661 EGAPRVGIPRVSM
-674 FYEYFPLY
+674 FHEYYPLY
-682 KAFFTELGFEVVP
+682 KAFFTELGFQVVP
-695 SDKPNRHIVRDG
+695 SDKPNRHIARDG
-707 LVTAHSEFCFPV
+707 LVTSHSELCFPV
-719 KAAHGHLRNLLE
+719 KAAHGHVLNLLE

-741 VISAE
+741 VISSE
-746 QPDPHLRKSLTCPYL
+746 QPDPHIPKALTCPYL
-761 QALPELLAT
+761 QAMPELLAT
-770 YCGVKERGVKYLAPR
+770 YCGVAGKPVQYLSPR
-785 LHFQRGERHLRR
+785 LHFHRGKRHLER

-802 AKQLGKSAREARRA
+802 ARQLGKSAREARRA
-816 LKVGLDVLSRF
+816 LEVGLDALQRF
-827 RTWQRERGL
+827 REWQKIRGKEVL
-836 EILDSLGEDETAFV
+836 NALAEDEVAFV
-850 VVGRPYVLYDE
+850 VVGKTYALYDE

-886 NEVHICDPWKA
+886 SDVHLCDTWKA
-897 VNPRQIQ
+897 VNSRQLQ
-904 RKLAVARIVRED
+904 RKLAAARIVREN

-974 RRQRTPAPNIRAS
+974 RSKHTVAPVFRTSSVSPRRA
-987 TITPQR
+987 Q
-993 AVGRRVW
+993 GRRVW
-1000 VPYASEGAKVIA
+1000 VPYASEGARVIA
-1012 AALRACDVDAEML
+1012 AALRAYGVDAQML

-1066 EREAFFMGSSD
+1066 AREAFFMGNSD
-1077 GPCRFGMY
+1077 GPCRFSMY
-1085 HILQKRILEKMGLHT
+1085 HVLQKRTLEKAGLHT

-1106 GTGDEEHGLGTL
+1106 GSAEGEEGPGTL
-1118 FAMVAWD
+1118 FAMVVWD
-1125 ALVAHDLLQRM
+1125 ALSTHDLLQRM
-1136 LYRTRP
+1136 LHRTRP
-1142 YAINPAD
+1142 YALNPAD
-1149 ADAIYLQYLDTIC
+1149 ADAIYRKYLDAIC
-1162 AMLPEHRRRVQEG
+1162 DMLPEHQRRVQEG
-1175 WNAIRSL
+1175 WHAIRSL

-1188 EPLRELLA
+1188 EPLQELLI

-1203 RLPKREERRPLIG
+1203 GLPKREEQRPLIG

-1232 VVRRI
+1232 VIRRI
-1237 EALGGEAWLAPATE
+1237 EAMGGEAWLAPATE
-1251 FFAYANCIGMVNER
+1251 FFAYAICNGTRIER
-1265 NRWLDTLQREHLINF
+1265 NRWLDTLRRTHLVNF
-1280 LVAWINHRLA
+1280 LAGWVNYRLA
-1290 KREEHTLVEVVHEM
+1290 KREEHALAEAVHEL
-1304 LGDYLDISADEVI
+1304 LGEYPDISADEVI
-1317 RLGSPFVHPDFG
+1317 RLGAEFVHPDFG
-1329 GEAICSLGKAVDFAQ
+1329 GEAICSLGKAVDFAR

-1361 NVVAAFTRELRR
+1361 NVVAALTRELRR

-1404 KERWKGDGQDTYAL
+1404 KERWRSTCVA
-1418 VSAEARPFGGGVHA
+1418 
-1432 AKEV
+1432 